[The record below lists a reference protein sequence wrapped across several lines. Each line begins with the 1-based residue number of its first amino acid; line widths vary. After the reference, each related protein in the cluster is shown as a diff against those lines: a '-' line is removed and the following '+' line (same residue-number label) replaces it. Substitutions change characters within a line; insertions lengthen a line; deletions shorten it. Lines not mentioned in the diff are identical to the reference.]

1 MANVLRPTAI
11 PRVPAEGGFSAG
23 SARSRSALGAL
34 IASARRL
41 SGHQLAVPGT
51 VGFLGSFLAS
61 IAATHPG
68 GMFLAR
74 SEPWFFRIPPFSG
87 ASQNPSLIAFYFG
100 VVLLLWAWLAVVR
113 ATRSPDGPTT
123 GPVVLVMAIWAL
135 PLLVGP
141 PLFSGDVFVYAA
153 DGQLVNHGMNPY
165 ATTAYALG
173 PSPFRSAAHGVWLH
187 TVSPYGPL
195 FLRLAGVA
203 ATIGAHTVVGTVIVF
218 RLLACA
224 GLGLAAV
231 SLSSI
236 ARRHGQRPAHV
247 LALAL
252 LSPLTLLHLISAGHN
267 DAIMVGLLAAGV
279 ALASSGRPLAGIV
292 LCALAASVK
301 LPAAVAI
308 VFIVWGMV
316 RDVPSVRARAAAVAR
331 GGVAALGTIALVT
344 VASGLSWGW
353 LGALGVPGT
362 AIPRLA
368 VVNDLAW
375 GFDHYLGLSFP
386 TALHIWRDVGMVVA
400 LAAVAYLL
408 LRSPRARWIPALGV
422 ALIVVAVLGPTFYP
436 WYLTWG
442 LMLVAATAADRWERA
457 IIWASVVPTLAVAPG
472 GEGWLDQLAKVFQS
486 WVARSV
492 VGAVVAAAAL
502 TAYRPGWIASF
513 FRTDP
518 REPGEREALDEGAPP
533 HIEPAPLSATSLG
546 ASGNGLR
553 APAPPATPP
562 ATAEV
567 TGPSDGPSK
576 RDGSE
581 EVVS

>member
-1 MANVLRPTAI
+1 M
-11 PRVPAEGGFSAG
+11 
-23 SARSRSALGAL
+23 
-34 IASARRL
+34 
-41 SGHQLAVPGT
+41 
-51 VGFLGSFLAS
+51 GFLGSFLAS

-68 GMFLAR
+68 GVFLAR
-74 SEPWFFRIPPFSG
+74 SDPWFFRIPPFSG
-87 ASQNPSLIAFYFG
+87 ASQNPSLVAFYFG
-100 VVLLLWAWLAVVR
+100 VVLLVGAWLAVVR
-113 ATRSPDGPTT
+113 ATRSPDGPNT

-153 DGQLVNHGMNPY
+153 DGQLVSHGLNPY

-203 ATIGAHTVVGTVIVF
+203 ATIGGHTVVGTVIVF

-224 GLGLAAV
+224 GLGLAGV
-231 SLSSI
+231 SLTAI

-279 ALASSGRPLAGIV
+279 ALACSGRPLAGVV
-292 LCALAASVK
+292 LCTLAAAVK

-308 VFIVWGMV
+308 VFILWGMV
-316 RDVPSVRARAAAVAR
+316 RDLPSFRTRAAAVVR
-331 GGVAALGTIALVT
+331 GGVAAVGTIAVT
-344 VASGLSWGW
+344 TAASGLSWGW

-368 VVNDLAW
+368 VVNDMAF
-375 GFDHYLGLSFP
+375 GFDHYLGLSFM
-386 TALHIWRDVGMVVA
+386 TALHIWRDIGMVVA
-400 LAAVAYLL
+400 LAAVIYLL
-408 LRSPRARWIPALGV
+408 FRSPRARWIPALGG

-457 IIWASVVPTLAVAPG
+457 IIWASVVPTFAVAPG
-472 GEGWLDQLAKVFQS
+472 GEGWLDQLSKIART

-492 VGAVVAAAAL
+492 VGAVVGVAAL
-502 TAYRPGWIASF
+502 TAYRPAWIPTF
-513 FRTDP
+513 FRTDRHDP
-518 REPGEREALDEGAPP
+518 REEEALGEDAARRLGS
-533 HIEPAPLSATSLG
+533 APLSAASDG
-546 ASGNGLR
+546 ATGNGLP
-553 APAPPATPP
+553 APAPPDTADATG
-562 ATAEV
+562 ASN
-567 TGPSDGPSK
+567 GPGR
-576 RDGSE
+576 RDASE

>member
-1 MANVLRPTAI
+1 VL
-11 PRVPAEGGFSAG
+11 
-23 SARSRSALGAL
+23 
-34 IASARRL
+34 ASARRL
-41 SGHQLAVPGT
+41 ARHELAVPGV
-51 VGFLGSFLAS
+51 VGFLGAFLAS

-68 GMFLAR
+68 GVFLAR
-74 SEPWFFRIPPFSG
+74 SYPWFFRIPPFSG
-87 ASQNPSLIAFYFG
+87 GSQNPSLIAFYCG
-100 VVLLLWAWLAVVR
+100 IVLLVWAWLSVVR
-113 ATRSPDGPTT
+113 AARSAEGPTV
-123 GPVVLVMAIWAL
+123 GPVLIVMAIWAL

-165 ATTAYALG
+165 ATTPYALG

-203 ATIGAHTVVGTVIVF
+203 STIGAHTVVGTVIVF
-218 RLLACA
+218 RVLACA

-231 SLSSI
+231 SLTAIS
-236 ARRHGQRPAHV
+236 RRHGQRPAHV

-252 LSPLTLLHLISAGHN
+252 LSPLTLLHLVSAGHN

-292 LCALAASVK
+292 LCTLAAAVK
-301 LPAAVAI
+301 LPAAIAI
-308 VFIVWGMV
+308 LFILWGMV
-316 RDVPSVRARAAAVAR
+316 RDLPSIRARAAVVAR
-331 GGVAALGTIALVT
+331 GGAAALATIALAT
-344 VASGLSWGW
+344 AASGLSWGW

-362 AIPRLA
+362 AAPRLA
-368 VVNDLAW
+368 VVNDLAF
-375 GFDHYLGLSFP
+375 GFDHYLGLSFL
-386 TALHIWRDVGMVVA
+386 TALHLWRDIGMVVA

-408 LRSPRARWIPALGV
+408 LRTPRARWIPALGG

-457 IIWASVVPTLAVAPG
+457 ILWTSLVPTFAVAPG
-472 GEGWLDQLAKVFQS
+472 GEGWLDQLSKVART

-502 TAYRPGWIASF
+502 TAYRPDWIAGY
-513 FRTDP
+513 FR
-518 REPGEREALDEGAPP
+518 REPVDRAPP
-533 HIEPAPLSATSLG
+533 GANGDRADQHGLEPSPLMATADGPTSH
-546 ASGNGLR
+546 GLL
-553 APAPPATPP
+553 ALAPPPEP
-562 ATAEV
+562 NE
-567 TGPSDGPSK
+567 
-576 RDGSE
+576 SE
-581 EVVS
+581 EVVT